1 MLTLRFVNHP
11 HRHRFALA
19 VLPLLLA
26 ACATDVDHRAPDIEL
41 PGSFLYS
48 DTAVA
53 TGATRAEAAPT
64 SGTAGAATTNAPAT
78 TTTIPPDWWTVYAD
92 ADLDRLLR
100 RVGEANT
107 DLAQAEARWRQAL
120 AQVDA
125 ARALALPQ
133 LSAGASASRSGGS
146 GSSGGSTS
154 TGSNTG
160 TRQLYAAGL
169 DLSWTPDLWGRVA
182 LSRNAAAATADAQA
196 ALIDATRLAL
206 QLTAAQGY
214 VRLRAL
220 DAQLAL
226 QTQTDVA
233 YARSLQITQL
243 QYEAGLVAR
252 ADVIQ
257 AETQLQSLRTQVFAL
272 QRQRALEANALALLA
287 GSTPA
292 QYPIVVRDGSVAV
305 GEVQARSAQSAERS
319 VSTALPVVPPVPTAL
334 PVELLRRRPDLAAAD
349 RALAAAHA
357 RLGVAQR
364 AWLPDFS
371 LSASGTLQATS
382 LARLIDAPARVWSLG
397 PQLAATLFDGGAR
410 RANEASFLA
419 AYDEQAAAWRGG
431 VLAAVRETEDAL
443 ARLATLAEQER
454 QQQRLVALANENE
467 RVVGYRYEAGEISF
481 LEVATAQNL
490 ALSARR
496 AALDVQAERLAA
508 SMALVAALGGGWQGL
523 R

>member
-1 MLTLRFVNHP
+1 MSFFLHP
-11 HRHRFALA
+11 SRFALA
-19 VLPLLLA
+19 ALPLLLV
-26 ACATDVDHRAPDIEL
+26 ACATSTDHRAPEIAL
-41 PGSFLYS
+41 
-48 DTAVA
+48 
-53 TGATRAEAAPT
+53 
-64 SGTAGAATTNAPAT
+64 PAT
-78 TTTIPPDWWTVYAD
+78 FQHAGTQPTAAEIQPDWWAVYAD
-92 ADLDRLLR
+92 AELDRLLR
-100 RVGEANT
+100 RVGEANAE
-107 DLAQAEARWRQAL
+107 LAQAEARWRQAL

-133 LSAGASASRSGGS
+133 VGAGASVTRSGGNAAA
-146 GSSGGSTS
+146 GA
-154 TGSNTG
+154 NAG
-160 TRQLYAAGL
+160 TRQLYATGL
-169 DLSWTPDLWGRVA
+169 DLSWSPDLWGRVA
-182 LSRNAAAATADAQA
+182 LSRQAATASAEAQA
-196 ALIDATRLAL
+196 ALVDAARLAL
-206 QLTAAQGY
+206 QLAAAQGY

-226 QTQTDVA
+226 QAQADVA
-233 YARSLQITQL
+233 YARSLQVTQL

-257 AETQLQSLRTQVFAL
+257 AETQLQSLRTQVFTL

-287 GSTPA
+287 GSTPTD
-292 QYPIVVRDGSVAV
+292 YPMAARDRG
-305 GEVQARSAQSAERS
+305 
-319 VSTALPVVPPVPTAL
+319 LPVVPAIPAAL
-334 PVELLRRRPDLAAAD
+334 PGELLRRRPDLAAAE

-364 AWLPDFS
+364 AWLPDLT
-371 LSASGTLQATS
+371 LSASGTLQAS
-382 LARLIDAPARVWSLG
+382 RWSRLLDAPARVWSLG
-397 PQLAATLFDGGAR
+397 PQLVATLFDGGTR
-410 RANEASFLA
+410 RADEATFLA

-443 ARLATLAEQER
+443 VQLATLAEQDR
-454 QQQRLVALANENE
+454 QQQRLVTLAGENE

-508 SMALVAALGGGWQGL
+508 SMALVAALGGGWQAPE

>member
-1 MLTLRFVNHP
+1 MSFFSLHP
-11 HRHRFALA
+11 RLALA
-19 VLPLLLA
+19 ALPLVLA
-26 ACATDVDHRAPDIEL
+26 ACATSNGYRAPEIAL
-41 PGSFLYS
+41 PASFQH
-48 DTAVA
+48 
-53 TGATRAEAAPT
+53 
-64 SGTAGAATTNAPAT
+64 AATPVAAAA
-78 TTTIPPDWWTVYAD
+78 IQPDWWNVYAD
-92 ADLDRLLR
+92 AELDRLLR
-100 RVGEANT
+100 RVGEANAE
-107 DLAQAEARWRQAL
+107 LAQAEARWRQAL

-125 ARALALPQ
+125 ARALGLPQ
-133 LSAGASASRSGGS
+133 VGAGASATRSGGNAAA
-146 GSSGGSTS
+146 GT
-154 TGSNTG
+154 NAG

-169 DLSWTPDLWGRVA
+169 DLSWSPDLWGRVA
-182 LSRNAAAATADAQA
+182 LSRQVATAGAEAQA
-196 ALIDATRLAL
+196 ALVDAARLAL
-206 QLTAAQGY
+206 QLAAAQGY

-226 QTQTDVA
+226 QAQADVA
-233 YARSLQITQL
+233 YARSLQVTQL

-257 AETQLQSLRTQVFAL
+257 AETQLQSLRTQVFTL

-292 QYPIVVRDGSVAV
+292 EYPMAARDG
-305 GEVQARSAQSAERS
+305 G
-319 VSTALPVVPPVPTAL
+319 LPVVPAIPAAL
-334 PVELLRRRPDLAAAD
+334 PGELLRRRPDLAAAE

-364 AWLPDFS
+364 AWLPDLT
-371 LSASGTLQATS
+371 LSASGTLQAS
-382 LARLIDAPARVWSLG
+382 SWARLLDAPTRAWSLG

-410 RANEASFLA
+410 RADEATFLA

-431 VLAAVRETEDAL
+431 VLTAVRETEDAL
-443 ARLATLAEQER
+443 VQLATLAEQDR
-454 QQQRLVALANENE
+454 QQQQLVTLANENE

-508 SMALVAALGGGWQGL
+508 SMALVAALGGGWQAPA

>member
-1 MLTLRFVNHP
+1 MSFFLHP
-11 HRHRFALA
+11 SRFAFA
-19 VLPLLLA
+19 ALPLLLA
-26 ACATDVDHRAPDIEL
+26 ACATSTDYRAPEIAL
-41 PGSFLYS
+41 PASFQHAGTQP
-48 DTAVA
+48 TAV
-53 TGATRAEAAPT
+53 E
-64 SGTAGAATTNAPAT
+64 
-78 TTTIPPDWWTVYAD
+78 IQPDWWAVYAD
-92 ADLDRLLR
+92 AELDRLLR
-100 RVGEANT
+100 RVGEANAE
-107 DLAQAEARWRQAL
+107 LAQAEARWRQAL

-133 LSAGASASRSGGS
+133 VGAGASVTRSGGNAAA
-146 GSSGGSTS
+146 GA
-154 TGSNTG
+154 NAG
-160 TRQLYAAGL
+160 TRRLYAAGA
-169 DLSWTPDLWGRVA
+169 DLSWSPDLWGRVA
-182 LSRNAAAATADAQA
+182 LSRQAATAGAEAQA
-196 ALIDATRLAL
+196 ALVDAARLAL
-206 QLTAAQGY
+206 QLAAAQGY

-226 QTQTDVA
+226 QAQADVA
-233 YARSLQITQL
+233 YARSLQVTQL

-257 AETQLQSLRTQVFAL
+257 AETQLQSLRTQVFTL

-287 GSTPA
+287 GSTPTD
-292 QYPIVVRDGSVAV
+292 YPMAARDRG
-305 GEVQARSAQSAERS
+305 
-319 VSTALPVVPPVPTAL
+319 LPVVPAIPAAL
-334 PVELLRRRPDLAAAD
+334 PGELLRRRPDLAAAE

-364 AWLPDFS
+364 AWLPDLT
-371 LSASGTLQATS
+371 LSASGTLQAS
-382 LARLIDAPARVWSLG
+382 SWSRLLDAPARVWSLG
-397 PQLAATLFDGGAR
+397 PQLVATLFDGGTR
-410 RANEASFLA
+410 RADEATFLA

-443 ARLATLAEQER
+443 VQLATLAEQDG
-454 QQQRLVALANENE
+454 QQQQLVRLASENE

-508 SMALVAALGGGWQGL
+508 SMALVAALGGGWQATA

>member
-1 MLTLRFVNHP
+1 MFHLPFS
-11 HRHRFALA
+11 HRFALA
-19 VLPLLLA
+19 ALPLALA
-26 ACATDVDHRAPDIEL
+26 ACA
-41 PGSFLYS
+41 
-48 DTAVA
+48 
-53 TGATRAEAAPT
+53 
-64 SGTAGAATTNAPAT
+64 SGTAPQPPEMALPAVFLHAGADGTPTA
-78 TTTIPPDWWTVYAD
+78 IQPDWWAVYAD

-133 LSAGASASRSGGS
+133 LGAGASATRSGGNAAS
-146 GSSGGSTS
+146 GSSA
-154 TGSNTG
+154 G

-169 DLSWTPDLWGRVA
+169 DLSWTPDLWGRAA
-182 LSRNAAAATADAQA
+182 LSRASAQASADAQA
-196 ALIDATRLAL
+196 ALRDAARLAL
-206 QLTAAQGY
+206 QLAAAQGY

-220 DAQLAL
+220 DAQLTL
-226 QTQTDVA
+226 QAQADAA
-233 YARSLQITQL
+233 YTRSLQVTRL

-257 AETQLQSLRTQVFAL
+257 AETQLQSLRTQVFTI
-272 QRQRALEANALALLA
+272 QRQRALEANALALLV

-292 QYPIVVRDGSVAV
+292 EFPIAARGS
-305 GEVQARSAQSAERS
+305 
-319 VSTALPVVPPVPTAL
+319 ALPAVPPVPAAL
-334 PVELLRRRPDLAAAD
+334 PGELLRRRPDLAAAE
-349 RALAAAHA
+349 RSLAAAHA

-364 AWLPDFS
+364 AWLPDLT
-371 LSASGTLQATS
+371 LSASNTWQASS
-382 LARLIDAPARVWSLG
+382 LARLLDAPVRVWSLG
-397 PQLAATLFDGGAR
+397 PKLAATLFDGGAR
-410 RANEASFLA
+410 RADEATFLA

-443 ARLATLAEQER
+443 VQLATLTEQDR
-454 QQQRLVALANENE
+454 QQQQLVALATENE

-496 AALDVQAERLAA
+496 TALDVQAERLTA
-508 SMALVAALGGGWQGL
+508 SMALVAALGGGWQPV

>member
-1 MLTLRFVNHP
+1 MPSSLLP
-11 HRHRFALA
+11 SRFALA
-19 VLPLLLA
+19 ALPLWLA
-26 ACATDVDHRAPDIEL
+26 ACATGSDYRAPEMAL
-41 PGSFLYS
+41 P
-48 DTAVA
+48 
-53 TGATRAEAAPT
+53 TGFRHVGAP
-64 SGTAGAATTNAPAT
+64 AATAA
-78 TTTIPPDWWTVYAD
+78 IQPDWWNVYGD
-92 ADLDRLLR
+92 ADLARLLR
-100 RVGEANT
+100 RVGEANAE
-107 DLAQAEARWRQAL
+107 LAQAEARWRQAL

-133 LSAGASASRSGGS
+133 VGVGASATRSGGNAAA
-146 GSSGGSTS
+146 GA
-154 TGSNTG
+154 NAG
-160 TRQLYAAGL
+160 TRRLYAAGA
-169 DLSWTPDLWGRVA
+169 DLSWSPDLWDRVA
-182 LSRNAAAATADAQA
+182 LSRQAAVAGAEAQA
-196 ALIDATRLAL
+196 ALVDAARLAL
-206 QLTAAQGY
+206 QLAAAQGY

-226 QTQTDVA
+226 QAQADVA
-233 YARSLQITQL
+233 YARSLQVTQL

-257 AETQLQSLRTQVFAL
+257 AETQLQSLRTQVFTL

-292 QYPIVVRDGSVAV
+292 EYPMAVRDA
-305 GEVQARSAQSAERS
+305 
-319 VSTALPVVPPVPTAL
+319 ALPAVPAVPGAL
-334 PVELLRRRPDLAAAD
+334 PGELLRQRPDLAAAE

-364 AWLPDFS
+364 AWLPELT
-371 LSASGTLQATS
+371 LSASGTLQAS
-382 LARLIDAPARVWSLG
+382 SWARLLDAPARVWSLG

-410 RANEASFLA
+410 RADEASFLA

-443 ARLATLAEQER
+443 VQLATLAEQDR
-454 QQQRLVALANENE
+454 QQQQLVTLANENE

-490 ALSARR
+490 ALAARR

-508 SMALVAALGGGWQGL
+508 SMALVAALGGGWQAP

>member
-1 MLTLRFVNHP
+1 MPYFRLP
-11 HRHRFALA
+11 RHRLALA

-26 ACATDVDHRAPDIEL
+26 ACATDADYRAPEL
-41 PGSFLYS
+41 ALPDSFLHT
-48 DTAVA
+48 D
-53 TGATRAEAAPT
+53 
-64 SGTAGAATTNAPAT
+64 T
-78 TTTIPPDWWTVYAD
+78 TTTGAAIQPDWWAMYAD
-92 ADLDRLLR
+92 AELDRLLR
-100 RVGEANT
+100 RVAEANT

-133 LSAGASASRSGGS
+133 LGAGASATRSGGNAA
-146 GSSGGSTS
+146 
-154 TGSNTG
+154 TGTNAGG

-169 DLSWTPDLWGRVA
+169 DFSWTPDLWGRVA
-182 LSRNAAAATADAQA
+182 RSREAALASADAQA
-196 ALIDATRLAL
+196 ALTDATRLAL
-206 QLTAAQGY
+206 QLAAAQGY

-220 DAQLAL
+220 DAQLEL
-226 QTQTDVA
+226 QAQTDVA

-257 AETQLQSLRTQVFAL
+257 AETQLQSLRTQVFTL
-272 QRQRALEANALALLA
+272 QRLRALEANALALLA
-287 GSTPA
+287 GSTPSG
-292 QYPIVVRDGSVAV
+292 YPIAVREG
-305 GEVQARSAQSAERS
+305 
-319 VSTALPVVPPVPTAL
+319 ALPAVPPVPTAL
-334 PVELLRRRPDLAAAD
+334 PGELLRRRPDLAAAD

-364 AWLPDFS
+364 AWLPELT

-382 LARLIDAPARVWSLG
+382 LARLLDAPARVWSLG

-410 RANEASFLA
+410 RADEATFLA

-431 VLAAVRETEDAL
+431 VLTAVRETEDAL
-443 ARLATLAEQER
+443 AQLATLAEQDR

-481 LEVATAQNL
+481 LEVAIAQNL

-508 SMALVAALGGGWQGL
+508 SMALVTALGGGWQAP